1 MDRLAEAEGGD
12 DVHAHASKGKVQV
25 GRAGSLALA
34 LECSAECARLVGDQL
49 LGGLNGGLGE
59 GAVEDI
65 FAVLCLVVGEK
76 AEAGAV
82 LVEALVKT
90 GLLVPAVLVVV
101 DVVVGVGVGKV
112 ELRGVVSALST
123 ALGQRIGHYLI
134 GAYADDIAWCEA
146 CQRKVGCWI
155 VGSGHLTI
163 PRMQGD
169 QFVAKGPILDTL
181 DVGLPVDGEAC
192 QRRAGKLGEW
202 VEVEIVDE
210 RVDGVGGE
218 GSKGRGYE

>member
-134 GAYADDIAWCEA
+134 GAYADDIA
-146 CQRKVGCWI
+146 
-155 VGSGHLTI
+155 I